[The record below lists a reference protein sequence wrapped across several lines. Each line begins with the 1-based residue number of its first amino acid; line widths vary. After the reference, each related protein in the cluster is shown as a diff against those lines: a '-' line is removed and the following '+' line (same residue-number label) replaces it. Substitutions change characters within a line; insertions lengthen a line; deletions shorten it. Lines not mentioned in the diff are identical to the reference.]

1 MGGRLLVKCVDCV
14 ALVKSVD
21 CEAACELPGFK
32 AMLGAIGALVR
43 TMTCG
48 RRLGNAAERL

>member
-1 MGGRLLVKCVDCV
+1 MGGRLLVKCVG
-14 ALVKSVD
+14 LVKSVD

-43 TMTCG
+43 TSDV
-48 RRLGNAAERL
+48 